1 MAGLDVMASKIMGL
15 LLTHQE
21 VFGSPPKREVLERRL
36 GRLSK
41 SDVLQ
46 CLGKLSRALDEQV

>member
-1 MAGLDVMASKIMGL
+1 MASKIMGL